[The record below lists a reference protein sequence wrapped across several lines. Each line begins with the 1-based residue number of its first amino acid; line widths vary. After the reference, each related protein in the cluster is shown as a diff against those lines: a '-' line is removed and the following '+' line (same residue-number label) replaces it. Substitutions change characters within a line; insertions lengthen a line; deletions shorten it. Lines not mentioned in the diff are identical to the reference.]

1 MGIELSPVPLKG
13 QYGKN
18 NGDYIIII
26 IKLNECTLALTLMLI
41 RSEIFS
47 SECILT
53 NK

>member
-13 QYGKN
+13 QYEKN
-18 NGDYIIII
+18 NWHYIIII
-26 IKLNECTLALTLMLI
+26 IKLSECTLSLTLVLI

-47 SECILT
+47 SECRLT